1 MQGRAGAMSK
11 TIYLTFP
18 IQILKGGLNDIKGC
32 TNNAMFYC
40 LYYQYLREVKNES
53 DNPLNKAAD
62 YIGINFS
69 NINKASNT
77 GKSLYESI
85 PKNAPLT
92 SITRDMIFDFYEND
106 KTQFE
111 VVCFLAFAALK
122 SIIQD
127 QGYKK
132 MTNEYLFSRMSG
144 NSKGKADIDP
154 TLKPFFTSRYQL
166 DKIKQELQLNW
177 GLKYYAMKSRGFYV
191 SFTKSLTELAK
202 IAEKNNKAYKL
213 KQLKDMKQQAR
224 RRAIEELSK
233 PEAPASNVT
242 GIQHDVSNISAQ
254 TSATHQHL

>member
-11 TIYLTFP
+11 TEYLTFP
-18 IQILKGGLNDIKGC
+18 IQIIEGGLNDIKGC

-40 LYYQYLREVKNES
+40 LYYQYLREVEYES
-53 DNPLNKAAD
+53 DNPLNEAAD
-62 YIGINFS
+62 YIGINFG
-69 NINKASNT
+69 NINKARNT

-92 SITRDMIFDFYEND
+92 SITRKMIFDFYNNE

-132 MTNEYLFSRMSG
+132 MTNEYLLSRMSG
-144 NSKGKADIDP
+144 NSKSKADIDP
-154 TLKPFFTSRYQL
+154 TLKPFTSRYQL

-177 GLKYYAMKSRGFYV
+177 GLKYYSMKTRGFYV
-191 SFTKSLTELAK
+191 SFTMSLTELAK

-213 KQLKDMKQQAR
+213 KRLNELKQQAR
-224 RRAIEELSK
+224 RKAIEELSK
-233 PEAPASNVT
+233 VEAPASNV
-242 GIQHDVSNISAQ
+242 ISMQHDVSNISAQ
-254 TSATHQHL
+254 TSATYQHL